1 MPKEKKLYSHDEL
14 VSKGDAIEHLI
25 KRIRMARKREG
36 LIEYW
41 EVEVNI
47 NKAILKQIRKL
58 KISNEALLR

>member
-1 MPKEKKLYSHDEL
+1 MTKDKKLYSHDEL
-14 VSKGDAIEHLI
+14 VSKEDAIEYLI

-47 NKAILKQIRKL
+47 DKAILKQIRKL